1 MDLGLSINNKSN
13 KCTMCEVI
21 FIENVLSKLKLCFN
35 FALDFSSVFQYFH
48 SICLHFW
55 HVKDSAI
62 RDAFKKKKKFMTNVI
77 LGGGLDVKMSYFY
90 KLCLK
95 SISSHSES
103 FWKKKFWVKNGGVPQ
118 YLAIFH

>member
-77 LGGGLDVKMSYFY
+77 LGGAILKIFTSVLTFQGGQKIFFLQKCPKSGLVS
-90 KLCLK
+90 
-95 SISSHSES
+95 
-103 FWKKKFWVKNGGVPQ
+103 
-118 YLAIFH
+118 